1 MGQHS
6 AAIAAP
12 ARRTRMYA
20 ERLMV
25 GVTPAIAARK
35 PVFTKGGDTITID
48 ANHPVFVLGHLALYP
63 AQILGLIDRSD
74 LSPSIAV
81 PAAWEEKFK
90 NGAPC
95 QDDPSGTIY
104 PAFSEICAAY
114 FKATDAMLDA
124 VESMDDAILLTPTAH
139 EGYAKIFPVTGP
151 TLIFMLNNHTMMH
164 LGQVSTWRRCMGLPP
179 A

>member
-20 ERLMV
+20 ERLLV
-25 GVTPAIAARK
+25 GVTPSIAARK

-48 ANHPVFVLGHLALYP
+48 ANHAAFVLGHLALYP
-63 AQILGLIDRSD
+63 SGVMRLIGRED
-74 LSPSIAV
+74 LAANLDM
-81 PAAWEEKFK
+81 PADWEEKFK
-90 NGAPC
+90 NGVQC
-95 QDDPSGTIY
+95 VDDPSGTIY
-104 PAFSEICAAY
+104 PAFDAICAAY
-114 FKATDAMLDA
+114 FRATDAMLDA
-124 VESMDDAILLTPTAH
+124 VESMDDTILLTPTVI
-139 EGYAKIFPVTGP
+139 ESYAKMFPVTGA